1 MSLSQKHCT
10 YKEEE
15 VEDDEEEQ
23 SGIEHQSRDAEGISA
38 SRRCSL
44 EYLLQ
49 CN

>member
-1 MSLSQKHCT
+1 MSLSQEHCT

-23 SGIEHQSRDAEGISA
+23 SGIEDQRRDAEMSA